1 MVQGIKNRICHEL
14 LNDKGKKRIVFPLI
28 FLLISLTSLPAVS
41 QTNEKNSK
49 GPALPDSS
57 QLYVQEI
64 INSKMPVFTEFWA
77 VWCGPCKM
85 LTPIINQIKEDYKGK
100 IKVIKINVDRNRSL
114 AAYFRVNSIP
124 AVFIIK
130 DKIVLQRIL
139 GVQPKSAYI
148 SALNSVLQKDT
159 DSTDTADST
168 ESKEE

>member
-1 MVQGIKNRICHEL
+1 M
-14 LNDKGKKRIVFPLI
+14 
-28 FLLISLTSLPAVS
+28 
-41 QTNEKNSK
+41 
-49 GPALPDSS
+49 
-57 QLYVQEI
+57 
-64 INSKMPVFTEFWA
+64 
-77 VWCGPCKM
+77 
-85 LTPIINQIKEDYKGK
+85 QILDYKGK

-148 SALNSVLQKDT
+148 KALDEVLKKDR

-168 ESKEE
+168 DSKEE